1 MLATM
6 GEELLRSQIRQLL
19 SSLLGGKSD
28 SGGSV
33 IMNTIGKILGMRAN
47 GGPVIGG
54 NPYIVGERGPE
65 LMIPNTSG
73 SIVPNNALGGGT
85 VIYNIN
91 AVDALSF
98 KQMVARDPSFIH
110 AVATQGGKSIPGTRR

>member
-1 MLATM
+1 MM
-6 GEELLRSQIRQLL
+6 
-19 SSLLGGKSD
+19 GGKS

-33 IMNTIGKILGMRAN
+33 ILGALNSLGRVLGFRAN
-47 GGPVIGG
+47 GGPVMAGS
-54 NPYIVGERGPE
+54 PYIVGERGPE
-65 LMIPNTSG
+65 LMIPNTNG
-73 SIVPNNALGGGT
+73 TVVPNNALGGGT